1 MKFAIQY
8 QRAAQ
13 ALLIIG
19 PIVSLAVSPA
29 TNYDPINLIKLL
41 FATPVAIFVLAL
53 LASTYK
59 FSVSRLNKPFWI
71 TSFGFLL
78 AMISTLLF
86 SGAPV
91 DQQFWGMFGRNT
103 GFLTYFTLLI
113 FLVSCALIQSVDFYH
128 KIVSSLV
135 ITAIPMTLYCLIQV
149 AHMDPVGWSL
159 YAPFGT
165 LGNINFSSAFFGL
178 TSIAC
183 TSLLFEKSISKFV
196 RISMALMVLTDLII
210 VYTTGSIQGLLVFLA
225 GIGLVIYIYIRKTNA
240 LKKLSIPYVLLALG
254 SISLTVIGLA
264 NKGPLARYIFSD
276 TVVFRGDYWHAGWV
290 MTTKHPFF
298 GVGMDSYGD
307 WYRAYRGLISTTRTT
322 SDRITNTAHN
332 IFLDISSNGGFPLI
346 AAYLALTLI
355 TLISAIRVIKRGEKF
370 NPYFVALFG
379 TWFGYQIQAT
389 ISINQVGVGIWGW
402 LFSGSIIGYEYAT
415 RSNSLGSP
423 NSSGFK
429 TKKKGATLSA
439 GSGVIAFFGLVV
451 GFVLAFI
458 PFNADMKYKSAT
470 QTREIAKIMDSVKL
484 LGSTAFHM
492 EMALDSAIKGNLQA
506 QVLEI
511 DNSLIN
517 KNERSFF
524 GWKVRAVLSA
534 STPEDRAKAAE
545 VLRELDP
552 YNPDIL
558 KP

>member
-8 QRAAQ
+8 QRTAQ
-13 ALLIIG
+13 ALLAIG
-19 PIVSLAVSPA
+19 PLVSLAVSPS

-59 FSVSRLNKPFWI
+59 FSASRLNKPFWI

-78 AMISTLLF
+78 AMIATLLF
-86 SGAPV
+86 SGAPI

-113 FLVSCALIQSVDFYH
+113 FLVSCALIQSVDFYR
-128 KIVSSLV
+128 KIVNSLV

-225 GIGLVIYIYIRKTNA
+225 GIGLVIFIYIRKTNT

-264 NKGPLARYIFSD
+264 NKGPLAKYIFSD

-355 TLISAIRVIKRGEKF
+355 TLISAIRVIKRSEKF

-415 RSNSLGSP
+415 RSNSLGTT

-429 TKKKGATLSA
+429 NKKKGATLSA

-470 QTREIAKIMDSVKL
+470 QTREIAKIMDSVNL

-517 KNERSFF
+517 KNKRSFF
-524 GWKVRAVLSA
+524 GWKVRALLSA

-552 YNPDIL
+552 FNPDIL